1 MILCLLRCR
10 YAYIKDYFSRN
21 VSDLSAM
28 PEKVGRRDVIF
39 FFFVFFKVASFGIAQ
54 EVIGGADNCLIT
66 LLSLARRIITR
77 RKRDLS
83 MEAERG
89 KKEMEGEGAGK
100 KRNEALHLY
109 RCLSRNEHKRLE
121 RTRGFALFTDFILTR
136 RVLNKL

>member
-1 MILCLLRCR
+1 
-10 YAYIKDYFSRN
+10 
-21 VSDLSAM
+21 M

-89 KKEMEGEGAGK
+89 KKKEEERREEGRGRK
-100 KRNEALHLY
+100 KE
-109 RCLSRNEHKRLE
+109 KRSIAFMPLE
-121 RTRGFALFTDFILTR
+121 KRT
-136 RVLNKL
+136 